1 MLIFLLKFVSP
12 ILQSYNAQMSSCI
25 FVKMNLSGE
34 FIRLVIFKTKVLIL
48 RIDSGEP
55 VKIDQPADR
64 QMVTA
69 EMSLDLEWMDC
80 LCL

>member
-1 MLIFLLKFVSP
+1 
-12 ILQSYNAQMSSCI
+12 MSSCI

-69 EMSLDLEWMDC
+69 EMSLDLEWMEC